1 MQIGLVKWFDESKG
15 FGVVVTPKNE
25 ELFLHIN
32 SFTERPAKI
41 LKGTPIIFSKHFDK
55 KKEKYAAENSRL
67 VGFLEDWGISLS
79 YLGKSDEVPIEVE
92 VKGHSRH
99 GNPYVR
105 KEIRYFNLNAISTRK
120 ILEGKT
126 VEEIFNVIT
135 EYFDHH
141 LQPEYFINYCELI
154 ENRINKIVDKN
165 DAEELLNKIWQH
177 FGSHLKE
184 EILFRTW
191 ITRKFKFIGYSDATE
206 YQIPL
211 LVFKKFVSEIGLP
224 ELKRIKEFENGELV
238 CKELVNDR
246 LNNIELLTSNQ
257 LKLLY
262 PFLDFLP
269 EPESKERKA
278 YIDKL
283 YISTLF
289 KEIIN
294 DATSLDAIAT
304 NNDFE
309 KYASLKNR
317 IPAFIDDTQKSNLID
332 SLNAIIITKS
342 LDSYRPELWLKGLI
356 NDISFELLS
365 DWFLSNSISIE
376 KSSTILSRM
385 SETQQFELLTAY
397 SKKYGWEKGFDLLEH
412 YLKSVN
418 SLRYDFELSDKLF
431 DIEYWSN
438 KKSKGLLSFYNKYVF
453 DHSSD
458 EEKYSLFFKGFINK
472 IPQDLVLQNAT
483 KLNYDE
489 SLILFE
495 RYKETKEFILQILIA
510 QVFEAN
516 IPKIE
521 LIYQL
526 AYKFLGVDQ
535 YHELDLVVLKAVT
548 EDEYFSLWKKGKGK
562 ILPREA
568 ISKFLSDNYDSYNV
582 VDKWLGDNII
592 TAEHLSEFLIELLK
606 NEKPIEDR
614 IGFYRLF
621 NRIKCL
627 LKIDKT
633 SALAI
638 RKLNNTFFNLILW
651 FLTDS
656 EELNFDELKFKFIY
670 FAPNDQ
676 IKIVKRL
683 FSCKAKNEFDLTIE
697 KLDELRRFDFDLYNL
712 NLEFNPELQ
721 VDISTDVVI
730 KALLSYRKS
739 GRFLFEGELLKT
751 VLDDLGNDKTKR
763 FSLHSFFEKCKGRT
777 ISKFNWNREG
787 EVSKIQFGNNQ
798 FYFAITFPTGENVWI
813 NGRDRFQH
821 NPNFE
826 RLKEAVKGL
835 PGSKWN
841 AAAQHWGVPSQYE
854 SQVLD
859 FARDNRFFLNI
870 GGGSYS
876 DNIHLA
882 EFPVVEIPN
891 GISFCEGRI
900 ANRLHQTFKKEFWWC
915 KGQACFEKCENIH
928 GTDEWDNYTLLD
940 FCEILRFNTD
950 ETNRMGDFIPK
961 GVYYQFIGLINRFN
975 RLLERL
981 YCTDCNQILSPV
993 DTSHFAAHTVVRF
1006 HCVNAACH
1014 NKQEIYLNHCLNG
1027 QCNSIIDSRVSK
1039 KCTNGLYIC
1048 ENCGSCCS
1056 HSMLERRLNGLRTT
1070 NGYIHSSLVYEV
1082 ERKLGHL
1089 ERAEYYCFR
1098 CGEEMDET
1106 DSEVFHCNSCD
1117 VTYDTKK
1124 YNLKRPHRHL
1134 KNANSANNPGTGDNN
1149 DDSPGQH
1156 DVFI

>member
-15 FGVVVTPKNE
+15 FGVVVTPENE

-67 VGFLEDWGISLS
+67 VGLLEDWGISLS

-105 KEIRYFNLNAISTRK
+105 KETRYFNLNAISTRK

-154 ENRINKIVDKN
+154 ENRIDKIVDKN
-165 DAEELLNKIWQH
+165 DAEELLNKIWQY
-177 FGSHLKE
+177 FGSNLKE

-211 LVFKKFVSEIGLP
+211 LVFKKFVGEIGLP

-257 LKLLY
+257 LKLLS

-278 YIDKL
+278 YVDKL

-309 KYASLKNR
+309 KYASLKDR
-317 IPAFIDDTQKSNLID
+317 IPAFIDGTQKSSLID

-342 LDSYRPELWLKGLI
+342 LDSYRPELWLKGII

-365 DWFLSNSISIE
+365 DWFLSNSISTE
-376 KSSTILSRM
+376 KRSSILSRM
-385 SETQQFELLTAY
+385 SETQQYELLIPY
-397 SKKYGWEKGFDLLEH
+397 SKGYGWEKGFDLLEH
-412 YLKSVN
+412 YLKNVN
-418 SLRYDFELSDKLF
+418 SLSYDFELSDKLF
-431 DIEYWSN
+431 DFEYWSN
-438 KKSKGLLSFYNKYVF
+438 KKSSGLLSLYNNYVF
-453 DHSSD
+453 DHSTD
-458 EEKYSLFFKGFINK
+458 EEKYSLFFKGLINNVH
-472 IPQDLVLQNAT
+472 QDLVLQNAT
-483 KLNYDE
+483 ILNYDE
-489 SLILFE
+489 CLILFE

-510 QVFEAN
+510 QVFEAK

-526 AYKFLGVDQ
+526 AHKFLGVDQ
-535 YHELDLVVLKAVT
+535 YHELDLVVAKSVT
-548 EDEYFSLWKKGKGK
+548 QDEYFSLWKKGKGK
-562 ILPREA
+562 ILPIEA
-568 ISKFLSDNYDSYNV
+568 ISEFLSDNHDRYNV
-582 VDKWLGDNII
+582 VDKWLGDNIV
-592 TAEHLSEFLIELLK
+592 TAEELSNLLVELLK
-606 NEKPIEDR
+606 TEKPIEDR
-614 IGFYRLF
+614 IGFYRVF
-621 NRIKCL
+621 NRIQWL
-627 LKIDKT
+627 LKIDIT
-633 SALAI
+633 NASIILS
-638 RKLNNTFFNLILW
+638 LNKSFFALILW
-651 FLTDS
+651 FLDGS
-656 EELNFDELKFKFIY
+656 NQLNFDELKYKFIY
-670 FAPNDQ
+670 FAPVDQ
-676 IKIVKRL
+676 IKIVKKL
-683 FSCKAKNEFDLTIE
+683 FSLAAKNDFDLTIE
-697 KLDELRRFDFDLYNL
+697 KLDELTRFDWDLYNL
-712 NLEFNPELQ
+712 NKEINPELK

-730 KALLSYRKS
+730 KSLLAHKKT
-739 GRFLFEGELLKT
+739 GRFLFEGELLKA
-751 VLDDLGNDKTKR
+751 VLDDLGNEKTKR
-763 FSLHSFFEKCKGRT
+763 FKLNSFFENCKGRT

-787 EVSKIQFGNNQ
+787 EVSKIQYGNNQ
-798 FYFAITFPTGENVWI
+798 FYFAISFPTGENEWI
-813 NGRDRFQH
+813 KGRDRFQP

-826 RLKEAVKGL
+826 RLKEAVKNL

-841 AAAQHWGVPSQYE
+841 ASAQHWGVPSQYE
-854 SQVLD
+854 SHVLE
-859 FARDNRFFLNI
+859 FARENRFFLSI

-882 EFPVVEIPN
+882 EFPVADIPN

-900 ANRLHQTFKKEFWWC
+900 ANKLHQTFKKEFWWC
-915 KGQACFEKCENIH
+915 KGRACFEKCEVIH
-928 GTDEWDNYTLLD
+928 GVDEWANYTLLD
-940 FCEILRFNTD
+940 FCEILNFNTD
-950 ETNRMGDFIPK
+950 ETNRMGDFIPR
-961 GVYYQFIGLINRFN
+961 GSYYQFIGLINRFN

-1006 HCVNAACH
+1006 HCVNASCH
-1014 NKQEIYLNHCLNG
+1014 NKHEIYLNHCMNG
-1027 QCNSIIDSRVSK
+1027 QCNSVIDSRVSK

-1056 HSMLERRLNGLRTT
+1056 HTMLERRLSSLKTT
-1070 NGYIHSSLVYEV
+1070 NGYIHSSLLYEV
-1082 ERKLGHL
+1082 EHKLGHL
-1089 ERAEYYCFR
+1089 ERSEYYCFK
-1098 CGEEMDET
+1098 CGVEMDET
-1106 DSEVFHCNSCD
+1106 DTEIFRCHNCN

-1124 YNLKRPHRHL
+1124 YNFKRPHRQM
-1134 KNANSANNPGTGDNN
+1134 KKTKETDEKGMKD
-1149 DDSPGQH
+1149 DDS
-1156 DVFI
+1156 DLSTLS